1 MQTDMTTSTY
11 PQTPAGKPTASSA
24 TSLAELW
31 RGAAVIFRKH
41 MHKFVRNGTELGG
54 TLAAPLLLAITF
66 GAGMQ
71 KIVAP
76 GAIGGSDYLSFITPG
91 ILAFTALSGAVN
103 AGMTILEETIRGFLK
118 QYLVA
123 PIPRTSVLLAST
135 LSGLVKTLAQS
146 LLILLI
152 ALLFGA
158 QLQTSPAGVLGALLV
173 LTLFML
179 AVVGFANGVAL
190 ASKSIGGYHTMLF
203 LLNLPLL
210 FLSNAFYPLDAMP
223 LWMRAVAFL
232 NPTTYAVDGLRMTL
246 FGGGD
251 LPLALS
257 LAVLAVFA
265 VIFQW
270 YGVRS
275 FGKVV

>member
-1 MQTDMTTSTY
+1 
-11 PQTPAGKPTASSA
+11 
-24 TSLAELW
+24 
-31 RGAAVIFRKH
+31 

-54 TLAAPLLLAITF
+54 TLAAPLLLALTF

-71 KIVAP
+71 KLVAP
-76 GAIGGSDYLSFITPG
+76 EAIGGGDYLSFITPG

-103 AGMTILEETIRGFLK
+103 AGMTILEEKIRGYLK

-123 PIPRTSVLLAST
+123 PVPRPSILLAST

-146 LLILLI
+146 LLILLL

-158 QLQTSPAGVLGALLV
+158 RLQTGAAGWLGALLV
-173 LTLFML
+173 LALFML
-179 AVVGFANGVAL
+179 AIVGFANGVAL
-190 ASKSIGGYHTMLF
+190 ASKSIGGYHVMLF

-210 FLSNAFYPLDAMP
+210 FLSSAFYPLAAMP
-223 LWMRAVAFL
+223 LWMRVVSYL
-232 NPTTYAVDGLRMTL
+232 NPTTYAVDGLRLCL
-246 FGGGD
+246 FGGGE

-257 LAVLAVFA
+257 LTVLALFA
-265 VIFQW
+265 VALQW

-275 FGKVV
+275 FRKVV

>member
-11 PQTPAGKPTASSA
+11 AQTPTASPA
-24 TSLAELW
+24 TNAAELW
-31 RGAAVIFRKH
+31 RGAWVIFRKH

-54 TLAAPLLLAITF
+54 TLAAPLLLAMTF

-71 KIVAP
+71 KIVSP
-76 GAIGGSDYLSFITPG
+76 GAIGGSDYLTFITPG
-91 ILAFTALSGAVN
+91 ILGFTALSGAVN
-103 AGMTILEETIRGFLK
+103 AGMTILEEKIRGYLK

-158 QLQTSPAGVLGALLV
+158 QMQTSAGGALGALLV

-179 AVVGFANGVAL
+179 AIVGFANGVAL
-190 ASKSIGGYHTMLF
+190 RSKSIGGYHTMLF

-210 FLSNAFYPLDAMP
+210 FLSSALYPLATMP
-223 LWMRAVAFL
+223 LWMRVLALL
-232 NPTTYAVDGLRMTL
+232 NPTTYAVEGMRAAL
-246 FGGGD
+246 FGSGS
-251 LPLALS
+251 LS
-257 LAVLAVFA
+257 LTLCLVVLTAFA
-265 VIFQW
+265 ALCTWFSVRKFQR
-270 YGVRS
+270 GV
-275 FGKVV
+275 

>member
-1 MQTDMTTSTY
+1 MQTGMTTNRV
-11 PQTPAGKPTASSA
+11 PAA
-24 TSLAELW
+24 TGLGELW
-31 RGAAVIFRKH
+31 RGATVIFSKH

-54 TLAAPLLLAITF
+54 TLAAPLLLAMTF

-71 KIVAP
+71 KLVAP
-76 GAIGGSDYLSFITPG
+76 DAIGGGDYLSFITPG

-103 AGMTILEETIRGFLK
+103 GGMTILEEKIRGYLK

-123 PIPRTSVLLAST
+123 PVPRASILLAAT
-135 LSGLVKTLAQS
+135 LSGLLKTLAQS
-146 LLILLI
+146 VLILLI

-158 QLQTSPAGVLGALLV
+158 RLQTSPAGALGALLV
-173 LTLFML
+173 LSLFML
-179 AVVGFANGVAL
+179 AIVGFANGVAL

-210 FLSNAFYPLDAMP
+210 FLSNAFYPLAAMP
-223 LWMRAVAFL
+223 LWMRLVAYL
-232 NPTTYAVDGLRMTL
+232 NPTTYAVDGLRLAL
-246 FGGGD
+246 FGTGD

-257 LAVLAVFA
+257 LAVLALFA
-265 VIFQW
+265 LALQW

-275 FGKVV
+275 FRKVV

>member
-1 MQTDMTTSTY
+1 MQTGIQKEITN
-11 PQTPAGKPTASSA
+11 PHASAASF
-24 TSLAELW
+24 TDLGELG
-31 RGAAVIFRKH
+31 RGASVIYRKH
-41 MHKFVRNGTELGG
+41 MHKFLRNGTELGG
-54 TLAAPLLLAITF
+54 TLAAPLLLAMTF

-76 GAIGGSDYLSFITPG
+76 DAIGGGDYLSFITPG
-91 ILAFTALSGAVN
+91 ILGFTALSGAVN
-103 AGMTILEETIRGFLK
+103 AGMTILEEKIRGYLK

-123 PIPRTSVLLAST
+123 PIPRASVLLAST

-158 QLQTSPAGVLGALLV
+158 RLQTSPAGLLGALLV
-173 LTLFML
+173 LSLFML
-179 AVVGFANGVAL
+179 AIVGFANGVAL
-190 ASKSIGGYHTMLF
+190 RSKTIGGYHTMLF

-210 FLSNAFYPLDAMP
+210 FLSNAFFPLAAMP
-223 LWMRAVAFL
+223 LWMRLVAYL
-232 NPTTYAVDGLRMTL
+232 NPTTYVVDGLRLTL

-257 LAVLAVFA
+257 ISMLALFA
-265 VIFQW
+265 VALQW

-275 FGKVV
+275 FRKVV

>member
-1 MQTDMTTSTY
+1 MQTPLTTEHHS
-11 PQTPAGKPTASSA
+11 QASSPA
-24 TSLAELW
+24 VGLSELW
-31 RGAAVIFRKH
+31 RGASVIFRKH
-41 MHKFVRNGTELGG
+41 MHKFVRNGTEVGG
-54 TLAAPLLLAITF
+54 TLAAPLLLAMTF

-76 GAIGGSDYLSFITPG
+76 SAIGGANYLSFITPG

-103 AGMTILEETIRGFLK
+103 AGMTILEEKIRGYLK

-123 PIPRTSVLLAST
+123 PIPRMSVLLAST
-135 LSGLVKTLAQS
+135 LSGLVKTLVQS
-146 LLILLI
+146 LLILSI

-158 QLQTSPAGVLGALLV
+158 QLQISAGGLLGAFVV

-179 AVVGFANGVAL
+179 AIVGFANGVAL
-190 ASKSIGGYHTMLF
+190 RSKSIGGYHTMLF

-223 LWMRAVAFL
+223 LWMRVVAYL
-232 NPTTYAVDGLRMTL
+232 NPTTYAVDGLRLTL
-246 FGGGD
+246 FGAGD
-251 LPLALS
+251 LPLGLS
-257 LAVLAVFA
+257 IAVLALFA
-265 VIFQW
+265 IGLQW

-275 FGKVV
+275 FRKAI

>member
-1 MQTDMTTSTY
+1 MQTEITKEMAGA
-11 PQTPAGKPTASSA
+11 QTPAPAALSTNF
-24 TSLAELW
+24 AELW
-31 RGAAVIFRKH
+31 RGASVIYRKH

-54 TLAAPLLLAITF
+54 TLAAPLLLAMTF

-76 GAIGGSDYLSFITPG
+76 EAIGGEDYLSFITPG
-91 ILAFTALSGAVN
+91 ILGFTALSGAVN
-103 AGMTILEETIRGFLK
+103 AGMTILEEKIRGYLK

-123 PIPRTSVLLAST
+123 PIPRASVLLAST

-173 LTLFML
+173 LALFML
-179 AVVGFANGVAL
+179 AIVGFANGVAL
-190 ASKSIGGYHTMLF
+190 RSKSIGGYHIMLF

-210 FLSNAFYPLDAMP
+210 FLSNAFYPLYAMP
-223 LWMRAVAFL
+223 LWMRLIAYL
-232 NPTTYAVDGLRMTL
+232 NPTTYVVDGLRLTL
-246 FGGGD
+246 FGGGE

-257 LAVLAVFA
+257 IAVLTAFA
-265 VIFQW
+265 VALQW
-270 YGVRS
+270 YGVQS
-275 FGKVV
+275 FRKVV

>member
-1 MQTDMTTSTY
+1 MQTEITKDMSGVPAHAPAALST
-11 PQTPAGKPTASSA
+11 G
-24 TSLAELW
+24 LAELW
-31 RGAAVIFRKH
+31 RGAWVIYRKH

-54 TLAAPLLLAITF
+54 TLAAPLLLAMTF

-76 GAIGGSDYLSFITPG
+76 AAIGGGDYLSFITPG
-91 ILAFTALSGAVN
+91 ILGFTALSGAVN
-103 AGMTILEETIRGFLK
+103 AGMTILEEKIRGYLK

-135 LSGLVKTLAQS
+135 LSGLVKTLVQS

-158 QLQTSPAGVLGALLV
+158 RLQTSPAGVLGALLV
-173 LTLFML
+173 LALFML
-179 AVVGFANGVAL
+179 AIVGFANGVAL
-190 ASKSIGGYHTMLF
+190 RSKSIGGYHIMLF

-223 LWMRAVAFL
+223 LWMRLVAYL
-232 NPTTYAVDGLRMTL
+232 NPTTYVVDGLRLTL
-246 FGGGD
+246 FGSGD
-251 LPLALS
+251 LPLAVS
-257 LAVLAVFA
+257 VLVLGAFA
-265 VIFQW
+265 ALLQW
-270 YGVRS
+270 YGVQS
-275 FGKVV
+275 FRRVV